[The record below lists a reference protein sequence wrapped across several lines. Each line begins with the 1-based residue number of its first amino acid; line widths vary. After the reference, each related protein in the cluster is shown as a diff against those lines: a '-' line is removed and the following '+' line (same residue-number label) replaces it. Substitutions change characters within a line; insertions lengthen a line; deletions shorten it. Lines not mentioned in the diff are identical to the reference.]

1 MVRKSEAPSKLS
13 ELAEE
18 IISAAPELKEI
29 IEEGE
34 ALLQAPANGLG
45 LPGHVQDEQR
55 LQALAEKLAVTG
67 YPASLQPKLIEFMDK
82 VRLSLVT
89 A

>member
-1 MVRKSEAPSKLS
+1 MSKKKIELS

-18 IISAAPELKEI
+18 IVSAAPGLREI
-29 IEEGE
+29 VEEGE

-55 LQALAEKLAVTG
+55 LQALAEQLAVTG
-67 YPASLQPKLIEFMDK
+67 YPASLQPKLIEFMDR
-82 VRLSLVT
+82 VRVSLAAT
-89 A
+89 S